1 MRDAAGRIIGK
12 ERRPVLSPQTWDPD
26 HVTDAVLDAAE
37 CLVSRAGLEALTIRA
52 IARLT
57 GFSTAEIYQMYGSTA
72 GLLGHAWLR
81 AAWRFTGLMAALIDE
96 AHAVGTPLDEVLSA
110 AETSLIYPT
119 RYPRSAALLLLISRE
134 DLLGL
139 AIPDA
144 ITDQLRKVDDQF
156 AAAIT
161 RLSVGMWDRTDVH
174 ALDHL
179 SVCVIDLPKR
189 ILTRGARYSNSI
201 LREYLCAA
209 VRGVMQA
216 GPPPLEPQFSGGI
229 SWSPL
234 HRGDPVA
241 TPRWVDTG

>member
-1 MRDAAGRIIGK
+1 M
-12 ERRPVLSPQTWDPD
+12 LSPQTCDRD

-37 CLVSRAGLEALTIRA
+37 SLISRAGLEALTIRA

-57 GFSTAEIYQMYGSTA
+57 GLSTAETYRMYGSTE
-72 GLLGHAWLR
+72 GLIGHAWLR
-81 AAWRFTGLMAALIDE
+81 AARRFTELLATLIDA
-96 AHAVGTPLDEVLSA
+96 AHTAGTPLDEVLSA

-119 RYPRSAALLLLISRE
+119 RYPRSGALLLLISRQE
-134 DLLGL
+134 LLGL

-144 ITDQLRKVDDQF
+144 ITDQLRAVDDQF
-156 AAAIT
+156 AAAMT
-161 RLSVGMWDRTDVH
+161 RLSVRMWNRTDVH
-174 ALDHL
+174 AREHI
-179 SVCVIDLPKR
+179 SVCVVDLPKR

-216 GPPPLEPQFSGGI
+216 GPPPLGPESSADL

-241 TPRWVDTG
+241 VPRWVDTG